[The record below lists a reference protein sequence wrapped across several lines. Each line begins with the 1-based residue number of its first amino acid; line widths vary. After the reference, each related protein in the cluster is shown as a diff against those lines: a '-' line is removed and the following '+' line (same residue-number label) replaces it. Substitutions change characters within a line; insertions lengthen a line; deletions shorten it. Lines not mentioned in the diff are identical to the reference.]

1 MTDEQE
7 QVLLIRQAD
16 QRGAHQRPLRQIK
29 RRLRQALRELPR
41 LALSILLPT
50 QIVNRQRQRVCRQNV
65 RLRLPSTVTNRLRN
79 ASWRT

>member
-7 QVLLIRQAD
+7 QVLLIRRAD

-41 LALSILLPT
+41 
-50 QIVNRQRQRVCRQNV
+50 
-65 RLRLPSTVTNRLRN
+65 RL
-79 ASWRT
+79 